1 MGWFCLHDA
10 TRISGSGEDGALL
23 CNFLVIS
30 RPGTTFS
37 VNLRRSFL
45 RMKPVPASPAVHD
58 QMPHVLIIDDDRPFC
73 ALVGDY
79 LTTFGYRVEAAHTG
93 PAGVERAVGG
103 ESWQA
108 VILDVMLPGMD
119 GFEVLKHIRKKSDVP
134 VLMLTARGDEADQIV
149 GLEIGADDYLAKGSS
164 TRQLV
169 ARLHA
174 ITRRAATAATQT
186 GASTTTEEIVIADLR
201 INPAAHKATL
211 GGEPLILTP
220 GEFAILV
227 SLARAKGRVK
237 TRDHLLSEVRDRE
250 YEVFDRAIDVQVSS
264 LRRKLGDD
272 PKNPRFIRTVRS
284 AGYML
289 MDPDTSTF

>member
-1 MGWFCLHDA
+1 
-10 TRISGSGEDGALL
+10 
-23 CNFLVIS
+23 
-30 RPGTTFS
+30 
-37 VNLRRSFL
+37 
-45 RMKPVPASPAVHD
+45 MKPASAPPAAIGQSPN
-58 QMPHVLIIDDDRPFC
+58 VLLIDDDRPFC

-79 LTTFGYRVEAAHTG
+79 LTSFGYHVEAAHTG
-93 PAGVERAVGG
+93 PAGVERATGG
-103 ESWQA
+103 EPWQA
-108 VILDVMLPGMD
+108 IILDVMLPGMD
-119 GFEVLKHIRKKSDVP
+119 GFEVLKHIRKKSEVP

-174 ITRRAATAATQT
+174 ITRRAAAAATT
-186 GASTTTEEIVIADLR
+186 STTGGSGAPAPHEEIVIADLR
-201 INPAAHKATL
+201 INPAAYKATL
-211 GGEPLILTP
+211 GGELLILTP

-237 TRDHLLSEVRDRE
+237 TRDHLLSEVRDRQ

>member
-1 MGWFCLHDA
+1 
-10 TRISGSGEDGALL
+10 
-23 CNFLVIS
+23 
-30 RPGTTFS
+30 
-37 VNLRRSFL
+37 
-45 RMKPVPASPAVHD
+45 MKPLPVNQPASGQP
-58 QMPHVLIIDDDRPFC
+58 PNVLIIDDDRAFC
-73 ALVGDY
+73 ALIGDY
-79 LTTFGYRVEAAHTG
+79 LTGFGYRVEAAHTG
-93 PAGVERAVGG
+93 PSGVERATGG
-103 ESWQA
+103 EGWQA

-119 GFEVLKHIRKKSDVP
+119 GFEVLKHIRRKSEVP

-174 ITRRAATAATQT
+174 ITRRAASAATQAN
-186 GASTTTEEIVIADLR
+186 GHPLPAGEIVIAELR
-201 INPAAHKATL
+201 INPAAYKATL
-211 GGEPLILTP
+211 HGVPLVLTP

-227 SLARAKGRVK
+227 SLARARGRVK

-284 AGYML
+284 LGYLL

>member
-1 MGWFCLHDA
+1 
-10 TRISGSGEDGALL
+10 
-23 CNFLVIS
+23 
-30 RPGTTFS
+30 
-37 VNLRRSFL
+37 
-45 RMKPVPASPAVHD
+45 MKPAFPSPAVSD
-58 QMPHVLIIDDDRPFC
+58 QSPRVLLIDDDRPFC

-79 LTTFGYRVEAAHTG
+79 LTSFGYHVEAAHTG
-93 PAGVERAVGG
+93 PAGVERATGG
-103 ESWQA
+103 EAWHA

-119 GFEVLKHIRKKSDVP
+119 GFEVLKHIRKRSEVP

-174 ITRRAATAATQT
+174 ITRRAATAIGSAP
-186 GASTTTEEIVIADLR
+186 APPEEIVIADLR
-201 INPAAHKATL
+201 INPAAYQAML
-211 GGEPLILTP
+211 GGEPLVLTP

-289 MDPDTSTF
+289 VDPDTSTF

>member
-1 MGWFCLHDA
+1 MVA
-10 TRISGSGEDGALL
+10 
-23 CNFLVIS
+23 
-30 RPGTTFS
+30 
-37 VNLRRSFL
+37 
-45 RMKPVPASPAVHD
+45 
-58 QMPHVLIIDDDRPFC
+58 
-73 ALVGDY
+73 
-79 LTTFGYRVEAAHTG
+79 AAHTG
-93 PAGVERAVGG
+93 PAGVARATDEGP
-103 ESWQA
+103 WQA
-108 VILDVMLPGMD
+108 IVLDVMLPGMD
-119 GFEVLKHIRKKSDVP
+119 GFEVLKNIRKKSNVP

-174 ITRRAATAATQT
+174 ITRRAASAASGGSQPGGGGNEPT
-186 GASTTTEEIVIADLR
+186 EIVVADLR
-201 INPAAHKATL
+201 IIPAAYKATL
-211 GGEPLILTP
+211 GGEGLVLTP

-237 TRDHLLSEVRDRE
+237 TRDHLLSEIRDRE
-250 YEVFDRAIDVQVSS
+250 YEVFDRAIDVQVSA

-289 MDPDTSTF
+289 VDPDASGY

>member
-1 MGWFCLHDA
+1 MKSA
-10 TRISGSGEDGALL
+10 SANPT
-23 CNFLVIS
+23 
-30 RPGTTFS
+30 
-37 VNLRRSFL
+37 VNG
-45 RMKPVPASPAVHD
+45 PQPN
-58 QMPHVLIIDDDRPFC
+58 VLIIDDDRGFC

-79 LTTFGYRVEAAHTG
+79 LTSFGYAVSAAHTG
-93 PAGVERAVGG
+93 PAGVERATG
-103 ESWQA
+103 EPWQA
-108 VILDVMLPGMD
+108 IILDVMLPGMD

-174 ITRRAATAATQT
+174 ITRRAATAAT
-186 GASTTTEEIVIADLR
+186 ASGSAPGPAEEIVIAELR
-201 INPAAHKATL
+201 INPAAYKATL
-211 GGEPLILTP
+211 NGELLVLTP

-227 SLARAKGRVK
+227 SLAKAKGRVK

-289 MDPDTSTF
+289 MDPDVSTF

>member
-1 MGWFCLHDA
+1 
-10 TRISGSGEDGALL
+10 
-23 CNFLVIS
+23 
-30 RPGTTFS
+30 
-37 VNLRRSFL
+37 
-45 RMKPVPASPAVHD
+45 MKPAFHDPAAPSTQPN
-58 QMPHVLIIDDDRPFC
+58 VLIIDDDRDFC
-73 ALVGDY
+73 ALIRDY
-79 LTTFGYRVEAAHTG
+79 LAGFGYAVAAAHTG
-93 PAGVERAVGG
+93 PAGVERATDEGP
-103 ESWQA
+103 WHA

-119 GFEVLKHIRKKSDVP
+119 GFEVLKNIRRKNNVP

-174 ITRRAATAATQT
+174 ITRRAAAGAAGNGQGGGGT
-186 GASTTTEEIVIADLR
+186 GPEEIVVADLR
-201 INPAAHKATL
+201 INPAAYKATL
-211 GGEPLILTP
+211 RGETLVLTP

-237 TRDHLLSEVRDRE
+237 TRDHLLSEIRDRE
-250 YEVFDRAIDVQVSS
+250 YEVFDRAIDVQVSA

-289 MDPDTSTF
+289 VDPDREG

>member
-1 MGWFCLHDA
+1 MN
-10 TRISGSGEDGALL
+10 TPPR
-23 CNFLVIS
+23 
-30 RPGTTFS
+30 
-37 VNLRRSFL
+37 
-45 RMKPVPASPAVHD
+45 VPATTGQSKI
-58 QMPHVLIIDDDRPFC
+58 LLIDDDRAFC
-73 ALVGDY
+73 ALVTAY
-79 LTTFGYRVEAAHTG
+79 LKPFGYTVASAYTG
-93 PAGVERAVGG
+93 RAGVDMALAEP
-103 ESWQA
+103 WQA
-108 VILDVMLPGMD
+108 IILDVMLPEMD
-119 GFEVLKHIRKKSDVP
+119 GFEVLRRIRATHDVP

-174 ITRRAATAATQT
+174 ITRRAHNAGT
-186 GASTTTEEIVIADLR
+186 GTGHGSDPAEEIVIAQLR
-201 INPAAHKATL
+201 INPAAYKATL
-211 GGEPLILTP
+211 GGEPLVLTP

-227 SLARAKGRVK
+227 SLAKAKGRVK
-237 TRDHLLSEVRDRE
+237 TRDHLLAEVRDRE

-289 MDPDTSTF
+289 MDPDVSTF

>member
-1 MGWFCLHDA
+1 
-10 TRISGSGEDGALL
+10 
-23 CNFLVIS
+23 
-30 RPGTTFS
+30 
-37 VNLRRSFL
+37 
-45 RMKPVPASPAVHD
+45 MKPAPASPTANG
-58 QMPHVLIIDDDRPFC
+58 QPPNVLIIDDDRPFC
-73 ALVGDY
+73 ALIGDY
-79 LTTFGYRVEAAHTG
+79 LTGFGYHLEAAHTG
-93 PAGVERAVGG
+93 PSGVERATSG
-103 ESWQA
+103 EAWHA
-108 VILDVMLPGMD
+108 VILDVMLPGLD
-119 GFEVLKHIRKKSDVP
+119 GFEVLKNIRKKSDVP

-174 ITRRAATAATQT
+174 ITRRAATAATQVSGT
-186 GASTTTEEIVIADLR
+186 PPPAEEIVIAELR
-201 INPAAHKATL
+201 INPAAYKATL
-211 GGEPLILTP
+211 HGSLLVLTP

-227 SLARAKGRVK
+227 SLAKAKGRVK